1 MWTSPSINLSNQQ
14 TFDSLTDLLS
24 WLIGVHY
31 SALPRNAELLLSW
44 ITAQLDL
51 HHNSFN
57 LIAPALTPEPSV
69 DSWYPP
75 PPKYGKLL
83 SSDGEFI
90 TDKSNSESTTLS
102 DDAADDDGY
111 TLVECHRTR
120 HARKKMLSPSTATV
134 IIISAVPRLTVVFV
148 PTCPKDFV
156 SNISP
161 GHLST
166 ILEALVPGSI
176 KEAQVNH
183 QGNVIAVDAS
193 NPALVSSLLS
203 TTLLCAVP
211 VLLCLPRGKNTTVG
225 IIQDVERGTDRE
237 DVCRIYRRPCYF
249 VSSRG

>member
-1 MWTSPSINLSNQQ
+1 
-14 TFDSLTDLLS
+14 
-24 WLIGVHY
+24 
-31 SALPRNAELLLSW
+31 
-44 ITAQLDL
+44 
-51 HHNSFN
+51 
-57 LIAPALTPEPSV
+57 
-69 DSWYPP
+69 
-75 PPKYGKLL
+75 
-83 SSDGEFI
+83 
-90 TDKSNSESTTLS
+90 
-102 DDAADDDGY
+102 
-111 TLVECHRTR
+111 
-120 HARKKMLSPSTATV
+120 MLSPSTATV

-203 TTLLCAVP
+203 TTLLCAVH

-237 DVCRIYRRPCYF
+237 GVCRMNIGALLSTTVLPR
-249 VSSRG
+249 VESWVKH